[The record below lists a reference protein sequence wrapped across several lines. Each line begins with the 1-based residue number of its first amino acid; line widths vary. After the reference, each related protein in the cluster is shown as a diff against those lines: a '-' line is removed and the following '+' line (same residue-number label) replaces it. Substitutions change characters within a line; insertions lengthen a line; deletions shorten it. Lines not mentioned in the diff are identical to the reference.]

1 MVEVIGDFM
10 KIVENIKDKKRK
22 CFGFNYIRDFELSV
36 YAMKILNFTLDE
48 GCFPSVKEIF
58 RLGVPLNVVGEVLEF
73 LREDVKI
80 KWDKCSKLKLSTF
93 DELSRIVADVYVKE
107 KKIDLAIL
115 VAKYGFPV
123 RLSKELLSF
132 INNISEEANESF
144 YGFIENLSEEEF
156 KFFDKLLLKYLDLGI
171 PIERNINID
180 LLSLASKLKTGVFTV
195 RLMLAY
201 LSWVLSSYRPD
212 ISKID
217 VKTKMRIENVSREI
231 VDVLDRVGGNVIAAS
246 RELGVSLRDVIA
258 ALYLLESYGLLKTRE
273 IVGLPS
279 MKIEGKISFKVPKI
293 DLREVRKE
301 TKDIFVDVCVRR
313 GFDFSGGYVRFKV
326 AVENKGNVPVS
337 RVNVILNIPDGFRVG
352 WIEPRGYRRGG
363 NIVDIGVLES
373 GETKSLTFY
382 LEPLVCGK
390 SVISGVITY
399 MDPLTKEVRSI
410 GFRSEEVE
418 VKCPLFFT
426 VEKANL
432 AKVRNLL
439 DTVENRDDRRYTI
452 PEGLAAVDIFK
463 MLKGIMR
470 QFDIKEVGE
479 IVISVEPFSGEVYY
493 YGVTK
498 YLNNPVAV
506 RVFVDDKNR
515 ALIIDAATA
524 YKEQLIGLLSE
535 ISNKLMKSLVE
546 KKIIGDMKDLKPLRC
561 PDCGAKW
568 ERLPSPDKP
577 LKCRICLTTFTEI

>member
-1 MVEVIGDFM
+1 MGIITVIR
-10 KIVENIKDKKRK
+10 KRESN
-22 CFGFNYIRDFELSV
+22 CFGFTYVRDLEFST
-36 YAMKILNFTLDE
+36 YARRIFSFTLKE
-48 GCFPSVKEIF
+48 KRFPMAMEIF
-58 RLGVPLNVVGEVLEF
+58 KLGVPLDVIKSVLE
-73 LREDVKI
+73 LI
-80 KWDKCSKLKLSTF
+80 KEEIQIRWSECSELKLSML
-93 DELSRIVADVYVKE
+93 DELSKIVADIYVKE
-107 KKIDLAIL
+107 KGKLDLAIL
-115 VAKYGFPV
+115 VAGYGFSI

-132 INNISEEANESF
+132 ISNISGETSESF
-144 YGFIENLSEEEF
+144 YEFIEDFSEDKF
-156 KFFDKLLLKYLDLGI
+156 KFFDEMLLKCLDLGV
-171 PIERNINID
+171 PIEGGVD
-180 LLSLASKLKTGVFTV
+180 LLSLASKLGIGVFTV

-212 ISKID
+212 ISKLD

-231 VDVLDRVGGNVIAAS
+231 VDVLDRVRGNVIAAS

-258 ALYLLESYGLLKTRE
+258 ALYLLESYGLLKTKE
-273 IVGLPS
+273 TVSLPS
-279 MKIEGKISFKVPKI
+279 IKIEGKISFKVPKI

-301 TKDIFVDVCVRR
+301 TKDIFVDVGVRR

-390 SVISGVITY
+390 SVISGVVTY